1 MEETIGKDSNEG
13 TLEYYYEDHYVG
25 NARATLT
32 KSYFK
37 DLKKQAKEEAKAAK
51 KKAKE
56 ENQSTTS
63 NAATT
68 TTTTTEESLMDR
80 WWENYVDSIETIF
93 QPIIG
98 LF

>member
-1 MEETIGKDSNEG
+1 M
-13 TLEYYYEDHYVG
+13 EYYYEDQYVG

-56 ENQSTTS
+56 ENQGTTTS
-63 NAATT
+63 SDAITT
-68 TTTTTEESLMDR
+68 TTTTTTSTREESLMDR